1 MTKAAPGVS
10 PARSARPALEL
21 AAAAR
26 QPVDAV
32 LQELGSTQTGLTSD
46 EADDRLR
53 TVGPNVLASHR
64 VTALGVWSASS
75 ETRCSSCCSP
85 RRG

>member
-32 LQELGSTQTGLTSD
+32 LQELGST
-46 EADDRLR
+46 RL
-53 TVGPNVLASHR
+53 A
-64 VTALGVWSASS
+64 
-75 ETRCSSCCSP
+75 
-85 RRG
+85 